1 MILDPGMFWSTFGIT
16 GSEPIVQTTY
26 GAAIVGEGVVC
37 ALGRR
42 DPLRYTVVF
51 EYMMAYKSVTVLALT
66 PRLWAMEAPP
76 WGGVLLVV
84 AWAGVALT
92 CAWVYPWGWRA
103 AAENAAAES

>member
-1 MILDPGMFWSTFGIT
+1 MIADPGMFWGTFGIT
-16 GSEPIVQTTY
+16 GSEPLVQTTY

-37 ALGRR
+37 WFGRR

-51 EYMMAYKSVTVLALT
+51 EYMMAYKSVVVLSLT

-84 AWAGVALT
+84 AWAGVAVM
-92 CAWVYPWGWRA
+92 CAWVYPWGRS
-103 AAENAAAES
+103 AAAESLAGR